1 MIIDAHS
8 HIFPDNIAK
17 AVLKKLQAGSNAGI
31 FCEATE
37 KALHQ
42 DLDYLRSVASAP
54 LSPEQKGQDQGQGP

>member
-17 AVLKKLQAGSNAGI
+17 GALSKLQAGSNAGI

-37 KALHQ
+37 KALT
-42 DLDYLRSVASAP
+42 ASMA
-54 LSPEQKGQDQGQGP
+54 